1 MAFTYEY
8 FYTVQVETTF
18 ITLSEINSGSGII
31 DLRGTDSTAI
41 TDVNLQGQFGDYV
54 MTHLEQNMVSA
65 QASPPIVDS
74 YGVYTG
80 PPSAAGPY
88 ATQIRSTQYNKFRY
102 TLRFY
107 LKKTNTSNNEFT
119 YYWLNEAAV
128 KNIKIKTTASTL
140 EAGGVNIDK
149 DKKRGFSGLLAAQQT
164 SPNSDTENQSV
175 NFWFMLTN
183 KGKTK
188 ATFDPP
194 FTVSAD
200 IFPDKVA
207 YRPSAGAVRIQA
219 DKESAAISG
228 TISLAGL
235 NPQIYARKSRETPTI
250 PPQFKA
256 ALEERTFKY
265 STSLTDQLKYQYVY
279 DLCNKQWIGFKIG
292 RQTGTANITY
302 SFLTSS
308 LDGTTITQ
316 GANYEGKYTTGKSE
330 PNLRLMEKKL
340 YDAQL
345 GQCGDKLDTNLTNEP
360 EKPAQV
366 FPPVDAQRWNPPPHI
381 ASKGIPFG
389 IRAGIAL
396 DSKGQ
401 PFNPDEFTQLNGKYK
416 FIGDD
421 GRLERGRIFQDK
433 LSAEVMNRSA
443 LSLGTG
449 SKAKAKQ
456 WGFRFM
462 YNPEVIGYSTSGN
475 NSIDWTFGSKD
486 SATSLTGNQSVK
498 VELLISRI
506 SDLSF
511 LNMAAAKRDETAAYG
526 RPLQDEERYGLLNRG
541 TEYDLEFLYRCL
553 NGDPEENTMLL
564 DENYGAN
571 IGHKEYRR
579 SSDIGYIT
587 GIPLWMYL
595 GPNLRYF
602 GSVTGINVTH
612 KIFDLNMVPMLSV
625 VAIDFTR
632 YPAQFNIEG
641 ETGIRAIGTIGGVD
655 PASTSTTPTP

>member
-8 FYTVQVETTF
+8 FYTVQVETDF
-18 ITLSEINSGSGII
+18 ITQGEIDSVGGTI
-31 DLRGTDSTAI
+31 DLRGTDPTSV
-41 TDVNLQGQFGDYV
+41 TDEYLQGMFGDYI

-74 YGVYTG
+74 YGVYVG

-88 ATQIRSTQYNKFRY
+88 STQIRSTQYNVYRY

-128 KNIKIKTTASTL
+128 KNVKIKPTASTL
-140 EAGGVNIDK
+140 DVGKVNM
-149 DKKRGFSGLLAAQQT
+149 DKKKERGFSGLIPLQQT
-164 SPNSDTENQSV
+164 SPNTDTENQSV
-175 NFWFMLTN
+175 NFWFILKN
-183 KGKTK
+183 FGNTK

-194 FTVSAD
+194 FTVEAD

-207 YRPSAGAVRIQA
+207 YRPTAGAVRIQA

-228 TISLAGL
+228 VIALAGL
-235 NPQIYARKSRETPTI
+235 NPQIYARKARETPTV
-250 PPQFKA
+250 PPEFLT
-256 ALEERTFKY
+256 ALLARTFKY
-265 STSLTDQLKYQYVY
+265 STNLTGNFKYHYVY

-292 RQTGTANITY
+292 QHIGTANITY

-308 LDGTTITQ
+308 LDGKTITQ
-316 GANYEGKYTTGKSE
+316 GPNYEGKYKLGPSE

-345 GQCGDKLDTNLTNEP
+345 GQCGDKLDENLTNDP

-366 FPPVDAQRWNPPPHI
+366 FPPADAQRWNPPPHI

-389 IRAGIAL
+389 IRAGVAL

-449 SKAKAKQ
+449 SKAKAQQ

-486 SATSLTGNQSVK
+486 SATSLTGNQTVK

-506 SDLSF
+506 SDLSY

-579 SSDIGYIT
+579 SADIGYIT

-625 VAIDFTR
+625 ISIDFTR
-632 YPAQFNIEG
+632 YPAMFNIEG
-641 ETGIRAIGTIGGVD
+641 DTGIRAIGTLGGVD
-655 PASTSTTPTP
+655 PASTPETPK

>member
-1 MAFTYEY
+1 MAFSYNY
-8 FYTVQVETTF
+8 FYTVQVETSF
-18 ITLSEINSGSGII
+18 ITQNEINSGGSYNDTI
-31 DLRGTDSTAI
+31 LAT
-41 TDVNLQGQFGDYV
+41 QFGQYIN
-54 MTHLEQNMVSA
+54 THLEQRLGEQTA
-65 QASPPIVDS
+65 PDT
-74 YGVYTG
+74 YGIYTA

-88 ATQIRSTQYNKFRY
+88 ATQIRATRWNKYRY

-107 LKKTNTSNNEFT
+107 LKKTDTDTNVST
-119 YYWLNEAAV
+119 YYWLNEACVQNV
-128 KNIKIKTTASTL
+128 KIIPTASTL
-140 EAGGVNIDK
+140 DIGKVQL
-149 DKKRGFSGLLAAQQT
+149 DKKKDRGFSGITANQQT

-175 NFWFMLTN
+175 NFWFTLTVTSA
-183 KGKTK
+183 TK

-194 FTVSAD
+194 FTVKAD

-207 YRPSAGAVRIQA
+207 YRPTPGAIRIQV
-219 DKESAAISG
+219 DKESAAYSG
-228 TISLAGL
+228 EVTLGGL
-235 NPQIYARKSRETPTI
+235 NPQIYVRKAREI
-250 PPQFKA
+250 PDLPDQFKA
-256 ALEERTFKY
+256 KLTERTGAYTTVK
-265 STSLTDQLKYQYVY
+265 TSQLKYQYVY
-279 DLCNKQWIGFKIG
+279 DLCNKQWIGFKVG
-292 RQTGTANITY
+292 TKTGTSNKIVY
-302 SFLTSS
+302 SYITSS
-308 LDGTTITQ
+308 IDGKTIVKGSDYSGT
-316 GANYEGKYTTGKSE
+316 YTSFKKS
-330 PNLRLMEKKL
+330 PTNLRQMEKKL

-345 GQCGDKLDTNLTNEP
+345 GQCGDKLDSNPANTP
-360 EKPAQV
+360 DKPTQV
-366 FPPVDAQRWNPPPHI
+366 FPPGDAQRWNPPPHV
-381 ASKGIPFG
+381 ASKSIPFG
-389 IRAGIAL
+389 LRAGVAL

-401 PFNPDEFTQLNGKYK
+401 PFNSDEFAKLNGKYK

-433 LSAEVMNRSA
+433 LSASVMNHSA

-486 SATSLTGNQSVK
+486 SATSLTGNQTVK

-506 SDLSF
+506 SDLSY

-526 RPLQDEERYGLLNRG
+526 RPLQEEERYGLLNRG

-602 GSVTGINVTH
+602 GSVTGLNVTH
-612 KIFDLNMVPMLSV
+612 KIFDLNMVPMLTVVSV
-625 VAIDFTR
+625 DFTR
-632 YPAQFNIEG
+632 YPAQFNVEG
-641 ETGIRAIGTIGGVD
+641 ETGIQSIGTMGGIA
-655 PASTSTTPTP
+655 PAGTPETPKP